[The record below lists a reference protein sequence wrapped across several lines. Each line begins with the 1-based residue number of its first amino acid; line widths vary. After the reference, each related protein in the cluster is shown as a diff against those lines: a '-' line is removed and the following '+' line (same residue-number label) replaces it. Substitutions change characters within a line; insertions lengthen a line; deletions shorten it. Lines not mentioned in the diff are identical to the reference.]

1 MALQAASRPWHA
13 ATAFS
18 AASAKVSAVMS
29 LSPLSARI
37 FCPSSTLV
45 PASLTINQQ
54 VTGRIETPY
63 SVDRWVFSAVQNQ
76 QIRLQRRGKIRDT
89 PAIKLRLT
97 HPGAP
102 LTSSV
107 IPGGFGG
114 ITNCY
119 ECYKPIIAAVNG
131 YALGG
136 GFEIALA
143 CDIIVAAE
151 HAHFGLP
158 EPTVGLIAGA
168 GGLYRLPRQIPLK
181 IAMGMILSGRHI
193 TAQEAYRLGLVNQ
206 VVPLKDLIP
215 CAERWARDIL
225 RCAPLSTRASKEGAM
240 KGLYL
245 PLEAAANND
254 HNLFESIRFSEDFI
268 EGPKSFAE
276 KREPHWK
283 GR

>member
-1 MALQAASRPWHA
+1 MSYNYATYEKKEHIAYVTINRPEVMNALHLPANKELWEIWCDFRDDPEMWVAIVTAAGEQ
-13 ATAFS
+13 AFS
-18 AASAKVSAVMS
+18 TGNDLKYAA
-29 LSPLSARI
+29 
-37 FCPSSTLV
+37 
-45 PASLTINQQ
+45 
-54 VTGRIETPY
+54 
-63 SVDRWVFSAVQNQ
+63 
-76 QIRLQRRGKIRDT
+76 
-89 PAIKLRLT
+89 T